1 MTEKKIPV
9 LTDIVASPGEVV
21 PTVQIMVTDDELQEL
36 QARIATEGYAL
47 MERLL
52 HECLREMEANLFAD
66 VIGRLRTE
74 LPDLIDEILQE
85 YFGQGSN
92 HSSNHNPN
100 QGTGRR

>member
-9 LTDIVASPGEVV
+9 LTDIVASPGEPV
-21 PTVQIMVTDDELQEL
+21 PALQVMVTDDERQEL

-52 HECLREMEANLFAD
+52 HESLREMEANLFAD

-74 LPDLIDEILQE
+74 LPDLIDDVLKE
-85 YFGQGSN
+85 YFGQGPARGAS
-92 HSSNHNPN
+92 
-100 QGTGRR
+100 RR

>member
-9 LTDIVASPGEVV
+9 LTDMVGTPGEAPPASPPLVV
-21 PTVQIMVTDDELQEL
+21 TADELAGL

-52 HECLREMEANLFAD
+52 HESLREMEANLFAD

-74 LPDLIDEILQE
+74 LPDLIDDVLQE
-85 YFGQGSN
+85 HFG
-92 HSSNHNPN
+92 P
-100 QGTGRR
+100 GTGRR